1 MRPSKFYLFLILL
14 TLQLGAC
21 SVISKQI
28 RDESE
33 PSVAFKTLVEHA
45 DKYVGKTVIL
55 GGYILEV
62 ENQPDKTLISVLQ
75 TPLTFQDYPTSR
87 ARSEGK
93 FLVLYKAF
101 LDPEIYKKDIKI
113 TVAGRVMGL
122 SVERI
127 ETCPIPCL
135 NLESRE
141 IYIKR
146 EREYDE
152 PSHSGFY
159 DSDDWTSSWG
169 DRYRYCCP

>member
-1 MRPSKFYLFLILL
+1 MRPSKFLLFLILL
-14 TLQLGAC
+14 MLQFSAC

-62 ENQPDKTLISVLQ
+62 TNQSNKALISVLQ

-101 LDPEIYKKDIKI
+101 LDPDIYTKNIKI
-113 TVAGRVMGL
+113 TVAGRVVGL
-122 SVERI
+122 SVEKV
-127 ETCPIPCL
+127 ETCPSPCL
-135 NLESRE
+135 YLESRE
-141 IYIKR
+141 IYVKR
-146 EREYDE
+146 ESEYDDR
-152 PSHSGFY
+152 SYSGFH
-159 DSDDWTSSWG
+159 DSDDWTSSWE